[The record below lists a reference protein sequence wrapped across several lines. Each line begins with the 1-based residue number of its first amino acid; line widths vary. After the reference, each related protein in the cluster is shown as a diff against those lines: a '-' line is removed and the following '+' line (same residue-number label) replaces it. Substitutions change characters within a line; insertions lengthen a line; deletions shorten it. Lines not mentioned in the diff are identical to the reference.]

1 MPVNT
6 KYGWTLQRMVQPE
19 KGLLDLLPS
28 HLRVHREVA
37 HSTERIQEGP
47 HVAPDSPLDVP
58 VDVMGLGVWVE

>member
-1 MPVNT
+1 
-6 KYGWTLQRMVQPE
+6 MVQPE
-19 KGLLDLLPS
+19 KGLLDLPPS